1 MPRSLLPAT
10 LTLLTAMPAL
20 AEVPTVV
27 ADLPVAQSLTA
38 QVMGEL
44 GTPDLL
50 LDRSA
55 DPHHAQLRPSQ
66 ARAVANADLVIWT
79 SAALSPWMAEVVDSL
94 AEGATLELATVDGT
108 RHAPFADG
116 AMFEAG
122 DDDHDHDDHD
132 HDHDSDTADAY
143 DPHLWL
149 EPANAAVWLDA
160 IAGQL
165 AAMDPEHAETYA
177 ENARAAAAQLEG
189 LRAEIGQILQPVGDA
204 GLIMHHN
211 AYGYFARAFGLNV
224 LGTVTGG
231 DAADP
236 GAARIAALRHDLQ
249 DAGAVCIFPEGNHPS
264 GFVALVAEGTDMR
277 IGAPLDPAG
286 MLGEPGPDL
295 YAQTMRGLAQVIADC
310 VAGD

>member
-1 MPRSLLPAT
+1 MPRFLLPAT
-10 LTLLTAMPAL
+10 LTLMTALPVM

-27 ADLPVAQSLTA
+27 ADMPVAQSLTA

-44 GTPDLL
+44 GIPGLL
-50 LDRSA
+50 LDRGA

-66 ARAVANADLVIWT
+66 ARAVANADLVVWT
-79 SAALSPWMAEVVDSL
+79 SAVLSPWMAEVVDALSQR
-94 AEGATLELATVDGT
+94 ATLELATTPGT
-108 RHAPFADG
+108 RREPFAEG
-116 AMFEAG
+116 TMFDAG

-132 HDHDSDTADAY
+132 HETAAERAY

-149 EPANAAVWLDA
+149 DPANAAVWLTA

-165 AAMDPEHAETYA
+165 AAMDPEHAAAYA
-177 ENARAAAAQLEG
+177 ANARAAATRLDA
-189 LRAEIGQILQPVGDA
+189 LRAEVAQTLAPVGDA
-204 GLIMHHN
+204 GLVMHHN

-264 GFVALVAEGTDMR
+264 GFVALVAEGTAMR

-286 MLGEPGPDL
+286 MLGEPGSEH
-295 YAQTMRGLAQVIADC
+295 YAQTMRGLAQAIADC
-310 VAGD
+310 VVGN